1 MVSLDMI
8 VQVLGGVGLFLLGM
22 VIMTDGLKSLAGEAM
37 RSVLIRFTHTP
48 MSGAL
53 TGAATTAL
61 LQSSSATIVAAVG
74 FVGAQLMTYPMA
86 LGIIFGANA
95 GTTITGWLV
104 VLLGFKLKLG
114 AVMPPIILFG
124 VAMRLFG
131 KGRVA
136 RVGLTVAGF
145 ALIFVGIEALQQ
157 GMSGLERQMTPDF
170 FPADTLL
177 GRLQL
182 VLIGIAIT
190 LVTQSSSAGVAMALA
205 AVYAGAISFPQA
217 AALVIGMDV
226 GTTATAVLATIGA
239 SDDSRRTG
247 LSHVTYNIV
256 TAIGALLLLS
266 PFIYL
271 VQAIAPAWFRANAE
285 MALVIFHSGF
295 NLIGVI
301 AILPFTRQFTA
312 LMMRL
317 IPESGASFTRALDTA
332 LLKEPQVALAA
343 ARSAILELCVGVFL
357 RLQQLL
363 GSQPSEHVAAT
374 ARLQLAVSEAQAYV
388 DQIHLDPDKGPD
400 WEQLIALIHTLDH
413 MQRLLVRCA
422 ETERARCAI
431 EIDGLADPRQAL
443 IQSVQ
448 VAVLDIRS
456 DQIPACANSI
466 RSALPGIDQQ
476 SEAARDGVMGQVARG
491 QIEVPEGTDRLE
503 AIRWLQRSAMHVDRI
518 TSHLSATVK

>member
-1 MVSLDMI
+1 MVSLDMA

-22 VIMTDGLKSLAGEAM
+22 VIMTDGLKSLAGDAM

-48 MSGAL
+48 VSGAL

-104 VLLGFKLKLG
+104 VLLGFKMKLG
-114 AVMPPIILFG
+114 AIMPPLILFG
-124 VAMRLFG
+124 VALRLFG
-131 KGRVA
+131 NGRVA
-136 RVGLTVAGF
+136 KVGLTIAGF
-145 ALIFVGIEALQQ
+145 ALIFVGIDALQQ
-157 GMSGLERQMTPDF
+157 GMSGLERWVTPDF
-170 FPADTLL
+170 FPADTFL
-177 GRLQL
+177 GRMQL
-182 VLIGIAIT
+182 VLVGIAVT

-205 AVYAGAISFPQA
+205 AVYAGAINFPQA

-256 TAIGALLLLS
+256 TAIGALMLLS

-271 VQAIAPAWFRANAE
+271 MQAVVPAWFKGNAE

-295 NLIGVI
+295 NLIGVV
-301 AILPFTRQFTA
+301 AILPFTRQFAA

-317 IPESGASFTRALDTA
+317 IPESGAIYTRALDTA

-343 ARSAILELCVGVFL
+343 ARSAIIELCVGVFL
-357 RLQQLL
+357 KLQQLL
-363 GSQPSEHVAAT
+363 GSQPSEHVAAS

-388 DQIHLDPDKGPD
+388 DRIHLDPDKGPA

-413 MQRLLVRCA
+413 LQRILVRCN
-422 ETERARCAI
+422 ETERARCAREI
-431 EIDGLADPRQAL
+431 EYLEEPRQAL

-448 VAVLDIRS
+448 VAILDIRS
-456 DQIPACANSI
+456 DQILACSNSI
-466 RSALPGIDQQ
+466 RSALPVIDQQ
-476 SEAARDGVMGQVARG
+476 SEAARDEVMGQVASGR
-491 QIEVPEGTDRLE
+491 IEVPEGTDRLE